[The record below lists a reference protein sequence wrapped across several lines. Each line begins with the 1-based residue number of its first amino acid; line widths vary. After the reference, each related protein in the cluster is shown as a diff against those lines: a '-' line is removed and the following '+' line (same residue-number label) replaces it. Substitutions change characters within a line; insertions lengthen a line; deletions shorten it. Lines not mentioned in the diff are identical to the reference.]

1 LSAALSLGTARP
13 ALLRHLPSPAL
24 TGVAAMGI
32 FVLMAALADVLAP
45 HDPRAL
51 SDAILAPP
59 SARHPLGTNDLGQ
72 DVVSALLH
80 GARISLA
87 VGFGAALLSTALSG
101 AIGILSVTA
110 RSVRP
115 VLLGAT
121 DVVLAIPNLPL
132 LVLAVAL
139 MGPGTW
145 QLVLLLAVVSWPAY
159 ARVVR
164 AQTLVA
170 VQRDY
175 VLAARALGATEG
187 RILRTCLLPEVLPL
201 LWTKFLLTTRWAI
214 LMEAVLAL
222 MGLAD
227 PTRASWGLILSS
239 AFAFPLLFVGDAW
252 LWWALP
258 PALAIAAVTLA
269 LSAIGQDFELW
280 LNPVARTAR
289 WAPGAGRRAALAAT
303 APTEA
308 RSARTGMAPP
318 KGATWEPGRP
328 GRDAY
333 AWRCPPRGAG
343 GQPSSRADLQ

>member
-1 LSAALSLGTARP
+1 MGVF
-13 ALLRHLPSPAL
+13 ALL
-24 TGVAAMGI
+24 
-32 FVLMAALADVLAP
+32 AALAGVVAP
-45 HDPRAL
+45 HDPRAI
-51 SDAILAPP
+51 SGAILARP
-59 SARHPLGTNDLGQ
+59 SVAHPLGTNDLGQ
-72 DVVSALLH
+72 DLLSAWLH

-115 VLLGAT
+115 VLIGAT

-132 LVLAVAL
+132 LVLATAL

-145 QLVLLLAVVSWPAY
+145 RLVLLLAVVSWPAY

-187 RILRTCLLPEVLPL
+187 RIVCRCLLPEVLPL

-227 PTRASWGLILSS
+227 PTRASWGLTLSG

-258 PALAIAAVTLA
+258 PAVAIAAVTLA

-280 LNPVARTAR
+280 LNPAARTAR
-289 WAPGAGRRAALAAT
+289 LTAGARRRAGTAPGVTTGAGSAAGTREASRA
-303 APTEA
+303 
-308 RSARTGMAPP
+308 
-318 KGATWEPGRP
+318 GATWEPGEGRP
-328 GRDAY
+328 
-333 AWRCPPRGAG
+333 
-343 GQPSSRADLQ
+343 

>member
-1 LSAALSLGTARP
+1 MGVF
-13 ALLRHLPSPAL
+13 ALL
-24 TGVAAMGI
+24 
-32 FVLMAALADVLAP
+32 AALAGVVAP
-45 HDPRAL
+45 HDPRAI
-51 SDAILAPP
+51 SGAILARP
-59 SARHPLGTNDLGQ
+59 SVAHPLGTNDLGQ
-72 DVVSALLH
+72 DLLSAWLH

-115 VLLGAT
+115 VLIGAT

-132 LVLAVAL
+132 LVLATAL

-145 QLVLLLAVVSWPAY
+145 RLVLLLAVVSWPAY

-187 RILRTCLLPEVLPL
+187 RIVCRCLLPEVLPL

-227 PTRASWGLILSS
+227 PTRASWGLTLSG

-258 PALAIAAVTLA
+258 PAVAIAAVTLA

-280 LNPVARTAR
+280 LNPAARTAR
-289 WAPGAGRRAALAAT
+289 LTAGARRRAGTAPGVTTGAGSAAGTRKASRA
-303 APTEA
+303 
-308 RSARTGMAPP
+308 
-318 KGATWEPGRP
+318 GATWEPGESRP
-328 GRDAY
+328 
-333 AWRCPPRGAG
+333 
-343 GQPSSRADLQ
+343 